1 VFGAAAL
8 TVRVRDSGHDQ
19 VRRFDL
25 RRLAG
30 YNGSPTDKAVS
41 LKKILLVVAGVGFL
55 ALFGYRLYSELGAG
69 AQAGRRGEDATRVSV
84 TAARTA
90 SIREMVVAV
99 GSLRAQERV
108 DVTPRVGGRLI
119 ERLVDLGD
127 AVREGQL
134 IARLDD
140 DEIHQQVQQAEA
152 SLNVSRA
159 LVEQRQAEL
168 QNTRIVLERA
178 RGLVETQLISAQ
190 DFEAAQTRYDVAVSQ
205 VALSS
210 AQVNQAS
217 AGLEELRIRLDQTHV
232 MAPIS
237 GVVGRRF
244 VDVGAMVNANTP
256 IVTLI
261 NLDNVIL
268 VANIPE
274 RELTKLSVGNPARVT
289 VDAIAEGEFR
299 GEVVRI
305 SPLLD
310 PQTRTGEVEIQIANP
325 DNVLKA
331 QMFARAML
339 DLPSVRTALLVPRQG
354 IVYRGDRA
362 GVYLVADD
370 TARFQPVE
378 TGLTQGDDVEVI
390 SGLVDGQIIVTEG
403 SNLLRDG
410 DPIQIDSPMTEG
422 GGAP

>member
-1 VFGAAAL
+1 
-8 TVRVRDSGHDQ
+8 
-19 VRRFDL
+19 
-25 RRLAG
+25 
-30 YNGSPTDKAVS
+30 
-41 LKKILLVVAGVGFL
+41 
-55 ALFGYRLYSELGAG
+55 
-69 AQAGRRGEDATRVSV
+69 
-84 TAARTA
+84 
-90 SIREMVVAV
+90 
-99 GSLRAQERV
+99 
-108 DVTPRVGGRLI
+108 
-119 ERLVDLGD
+119 
-127 AVREGQL
+127 
-134 IARLDD
+134 
-140 DEIHQQVQQAEA
+140 
-152 SLNVSRA
+152 
-159 LVEQRQAEL
+159 
-168 QNTRIVLERA
+168 
-178 RGLVETQLISAQ
+178 
-190 DFEAAQTRYDVAVSQ
+190 
-205 VALSS
+205 
-210 AQVNQAS
+210 
-217 AGLEELRIRLDQTHV
+217 
-232 MAPIS
+232 
-237 GVVGRRF
+237 
-244 VDVGAMVNANTP
+244 
-256 IVTLI
+256 
-261 NLDNVIL
+261 
-268 VANIPE
+268 
-274 RELTKLSVGNPARVT
+274 VGNPARVT